1 MNIGIQIIEAGDN
14 WGEVA
19 SQPGRGGDCGGM
31 GLEWE
36 DSLRPD
42 VRARLEG
49 GALRGGRGFS
59 GEGGR
64 GGGGGGGVWGTGP
77 SLVLY
82 LWEGGSVA

>member
-31 GLEWE
+31 GLERE

-42 VRARLEG
+42 VRACLEG

-59 GEGGR
+59 GEGER
-64 GGGGGGGVWGTGP
+64 GGGGGGGGGDGGQDP
-77 SLVLY
+77 VLY
-82 LWEGGSVA
+82 YTCGKEDR